1 MLRLHLEDHEAQYII
16 EILKFFEN
24 NMCEKV
30 QVVIDED
37 RLPDEIDDIHECIY
51 SIISKISTEAI
62 LNTKLSLH

>member
-30 QVVIDED
+30 QVVIDDD
-37 RLPDEIDDIHECIY
+37 RLPDKMDNIHECIY

-62 LNTKLSLH
+62 LNTKLKLH

>member
-30 QVVIDED
+30 QVVIDDD

-62 LNTKLSLH
+62 LNTKLKLH